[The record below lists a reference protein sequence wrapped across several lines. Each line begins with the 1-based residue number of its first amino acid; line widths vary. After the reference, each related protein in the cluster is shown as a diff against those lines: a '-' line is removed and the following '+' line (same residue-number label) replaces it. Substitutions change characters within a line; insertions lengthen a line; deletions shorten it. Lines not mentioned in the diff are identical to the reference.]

1 MIMVNDVM
9 RVGLV
14 TVHTPLAEVASS
26 ITKEA
31 IVDKL
36 KLFKESL
43 VKDFVVREPKIAVLA
58 LNPHSGDCGLLG
70 NEEIDIIQP
79 AIKEATEQGILAFGP
94 FAADGFFGSG
104 AFAKYDG
111 VLAMYHDQ
119 GLIPFKSMSSSTSVN
134 FTAGLPVVRT
144 SPAHGV
150 GYDIA
155 GKNCADET
163 SMRSAIYMA
172 IDIFRNREMYERI
185 TANPLRKYR
194 IESGP
199 DVSAADLTDETEH

>member
-119 GLIPFKSMSSSTSVN
+119 GRDRSTAVYS
-134 FTAGLPVVRT
+134 GR
-144 SPAHGV
+144 
-150 GYDIA
+150 
-155 GKNCADET
+155 
-163 SMRSAIYMA
+163 RS
-172 IDIFRNREMYERI
+172 RCHHQHR
-185 TANPLRKYR
+185 
-194 IESGP
+194 
-199 DVSAADLTDETEH
+199 